1 MVIQKLRAKNQTYS
15 GRWMFTTSRTTDAI
29 VWQPETIILQAARLK
44 ILYGS
49 MAPIYIAYQVI
60 LCLLIEQF
68 CNKMGELP
76 EHCLSTL
83 DQEL

>member
-44 ILYGS
+44 ILYGT
-49 MAPIYIAYQVI
+49 MAPIYSISGNTLSIDSTI
-60 LCLLIEQF
+60 LQRD
-68 CNKMGELP
+68 GRAA
-76 EHCLSTL
+76 
-83 DQEL
+83 